1 MFTSSINV
9 EGLQA
14 LLGGKDPVC
23 GKELQPNTAASSIN
37 REGKTCTSPTLRTA
51 LDAAPDTALRRIRFT
66 VSRGRYCQRNKT

>member
-23 GKELQPNTAASSIN
+23 GKDLQPNTAATSVN
-37 REGKTCTSPTLRTA
+37 REGKTFYFCSDNCRAKFDAEPESTA
-51 LDAAPDTALRRIRFT
+51 AAAKQMISTAT
-66 VSRGRYCQRNKT
+66 DQ

>member
-23 GKELQPNTAASSIN
+23 GKDLQPTTAASVLN
-37 REGKTCTSPTLRTA
+37 REGKTFYFCSADCRTKF
-51 LDAAPDTALRRIRFT
+51 DAEPEKF
-66 VSRGRYCQRNKT
+66 SSC

>member
-23 GKELQPNTAASSIN
+23 GKDLQANTAASSVN
-37 REGKTCTSPTLRTA
+37 REGKTLYFCSDACRATF
-51 LDAAPDTALRRIRFT
+51 DAAPEKYPAAAAAG
-66 VSRGRYCQRNKT
+66 S

>member
-23 GKELQPNTAASSIN
+23 GKELQPSTAASTVN
-37 REGKTCTSPTLRTA
+37 RDGKTLHFCSAECRTKFDQDPA
-51 LDAAPDTALRRIRFT
+51 KYSD
-66 VSRGRYCQRNKT
+66 

>member
-23 GKELQPNTAASSIN
+23 GKDLQPTTAAVSLTRNDKTLYFCSA
-37 REGKTCTSPTLRTA
+37 ECKGKF
-51 LDAAPDTALRRIRFT
+51 DAEPEKYAN
-66 VSRGRYCQRNKT
+66 CC

>member
-23 GKELQPNTAASSIN
+23 GKDLLPNTAANSVN
-37 REGKTCTSPTLRTA
+37 REGKTIYFCSDECRTKF
-51 LDAAPDTALRRIRFT
+51 DAEPEK
-66 VSRGRYCQRNKT
+66 YCSCC

>member
-23 GKELQPNTAASSIN
+23 GKELLPNTAASTVN
-37 REGKTCTSPTLRTA
+37 REGKTLYFCSAECRTA
-51 LDAAPDTALRRIRFT
+51 FDAEPKKYAA
-66 VSRGRYCQRNKT
+66 

>member
-23 GKELQPNTAASSIN
+23 GKELQQTSAASTLN
-37 REGKTCTSPTLRTA
+37 RDGKTLFFCSADCRTKF
-51 LDAAPDTALRRIRFT
+51 DAEPEKYGA
-66 VSRGRYCQRNKT
+66 

>member
-23 GKELQPNTAASSIN
+23 GKELQPSTAASSIS
-37 REGKTCTSPTLRTA
+37 REGKTLYFCSDDCRASFDVEPEK
-51 LDAAPDTALRRIRFT
+51 
-66 VSRGRYCQRNKT
+66 YCGCC

>member
-23 GKELQPNTAASSIN
+23 GKDLLPNTAASSIN
-37 REGKTCTSPTLRTA
+37 REGTTLYFCSEACRTA
-51 LDAAPDTALRRIRFT
+51 FDAEPEKYSATA
-66 VSRGRYCQRNKT
+66 KA

>member
-23 GKELQPNTAASSIN
+23 GKDLKPNTAAGTIS
-37 REGKTCTSPTLRTA
+37 REGNTFYFCSDECKTKFEADPEK
-51 LDAAPDTALRRIRFT
+51 
-66 VSRGRYCQRNKT
+66 YCACC

>member
-23 GKELQPNTAASSIN
+23 GKELQANTAASSIT
-37 REGKTCTSPTLRTA
+37 REGKTLYFCSGDCRSAFEAEPEK
-51 LDAAPDTALRRIRFT
+51 
-66 VSRGRYCQRNKT
+66 YCGCC

>member
-23 GKELQPNTAASSIN
+23 GKDLQPNTAASSVI
-37 REGKTCTSPTLRTA
+37 RE
-51 LDAAPDTALRRIRFT
+51 
-66 VSRGRYCQRNKT
+66 NKTFYFCSDDCRAKFDAEPEKYCGCC